1 LTFEECVKTKGS
13 VFFLSADGKQRQKLQ
28 HLKSQTGLPCLYEVQ
43 TADSADTA
51 AATTIANVCDHQ
63 TEGK

>member
-1 LTFEECVKTKGS
+1 LIFEECVKTEGS
-13 VFFLSADGKQRQKLQ
+13 VFFLFADGKQGQKLE

-43 TADSADTA
+43 MADSADTA
-51 AATTIANVCDHQ
+51 AATIANVCDHQ